1 MDIAIDVPDGVS
13 GDWEVNS
20 FEVSMNDNSQ
30 FISMLKYGRYV
41 PAGTYK
47 RLMRNGHC
55 IMSNTPDEIGDF
67 MKFVRVASGSIL
79 VNGLGLGVLL
89 KALLNK
95 SDVTDVTVIEKSED
109 VIKLVAP
116 TYLKD
121 SRVTIIHADAFEY
134 NPPKGKRY
142 DAVWHDIWD
151 NICTDNL
158 EGMKKLHRKY
168 GRKARFQASWGRGLC
183 EMYERRDRANGSFW

>member
-20 FEVSMNDNSQ
+20 FEVPKEDLSQ
-30 FISMLKYGRYV
+30 LISMLKSSRYV
-41 PAGTYK
+41 PAGKYK
-47 RLMRNGHC
+47 RLLRRGRC
-55 IMSNTPDEIGDF
+55 IMSNTPDEINDF
-67 MKFVRVASGSIL
+67 MRFVRVASGSIL

-95 SDVTDVTVIEKSED
+95 PDVTEVTVIEKSED
-109 VIKLVAP
+109 VVKLVAP

-151 NICTDNL
+151 GICTDNL

-168 GRKARFQASWGRGLC
+168 GRKARFQASWARDLC
-183 EMYERRDRANGSFW
+183 EYHLKREKKRFW